1 VCCYSVSLQCVAVCC
16 SVWQWVLEAFS
27 SVVALVAAEFYTS
40 KCCSV
45 LLQCVSV
52 SRLRCVAMCFGDFL
66 KYRRFVAAK
75 IYTSKC
81 CGVLQCVAVC
91 CSVLQCVKVCFGD
104 FLKRHRLVAAE
115 VHTSKCCGVLQCVA
129 MCCSVLQCVA
139 VCCSVLQCVFQ
150 AISNVA
156 DLLQLKST
164 QVSVPLFFSLSLCVS
179 LFLICC

>member
-1 VCCYSVSLQCVAVCC
+1 MSLQCVAVCC

-91 CSVLQCVKVCFGD
+91 CSVLRCVLETFSSVTA
-104 FLKRHRLVAAE
+104 L
-115 VHTSKCCGVLQCVA
+115 LQLRSTRVSVVV
-129 MCCSVLQCVA
+129 CCSVLQCVA
-139 VCCSVLQCVFQ
+139 VCCSVLQCV
-150 AISNVA
+150 AVCC
-156 DLLQLKST
+156 
-164 QVSVPLFFSLSLCVS
+164 SVFFRLSQMLPT
-179 LFLICC
+179 CCS